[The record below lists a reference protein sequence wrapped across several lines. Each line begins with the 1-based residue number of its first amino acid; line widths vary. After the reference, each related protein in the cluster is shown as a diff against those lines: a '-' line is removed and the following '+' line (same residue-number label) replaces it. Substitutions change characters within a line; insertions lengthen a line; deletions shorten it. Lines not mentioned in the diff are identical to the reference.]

1 MDSIGEFGAQSEKR
15 CNERRHLMKKCTLI
29 AAICL
34 GIAIGWGG
42 QAFAQVAKEVQFS
55 GTHYYGHTPKVFKLD
70 QDQMIMQFET
80 LGVRVND
87 SGEGPFHEASVHI
100 VGILSR
106 GKDGTRLR
114 GFETWTDKDGDKL
127 VWEIMEKKIA
137 NPEPGTSPGTAK
149 VFSGTGKYIG
159 MQGTMDWV
167 LRFPK
172 PFPEGTGRGICR
184 EVVKIAPSQN

>member
-1 MDSIGEFGAQSEKR
+1 
-15 CNERRHLMKKCTLI
+15 MKKSNLI

-34 GIAIGWGG
+34 TIAIGWGG
-42 QAFAQVAKEVQFS
+42 SAFAQGAKELQFS

-70 QDQMIMQFET
+70 QDQMIIQFET

-87 SGEGPFHEASVHI
+87 GGEGPFHEASVHI
-100 VGILSR
+100 VGILYR

-127 VWEIMEKKIA
+127 VWEIMEKKVE
-137 NPEPGTSPGTAK
+137 NSPPGTSPGTAK
-149 VFSGTGKYIG
+149 VFSGTGKYVG

-167 LRFPK
+167 LRYPK

-184 EVVKIAPSQN
+184 EVVKIVSPQK

>member
-1 MDSIGEFGAQSEKR
+1 LKAQAEKQH
-15 CNERRHLMKKCTLI
+15 NKRRHFMKKSNLI
-29 AAICL
+29 AATCL
-34 GIAIGWGG
+34 AIAIGWGG
-42 QAFAQVAKEVQFS
+42 PAFAQGAKEVQFS

-100 VGILSR
+100 AGIMYR

-137 NPEPGTSPGTAK
+137 NPEPGTSPGTAM
-149 VFSGTGKYIG
+149 VFAGTGKYIG
-159 MQGTMDWV
+159 MQGSMDWV

-172 PFPEGTGRGICR
+172 PFPEGTGRGICK
-184 EVVKIAPSQN
+184 EKVKLLPSN